1 MSDEHDVRKA
11 VAAFSRAFA
20 AADAEKLAALWDDEF
35 PNPVCQPEETLEP
48 YIGMEA
54 IRSYINHIPEVIEGV
69 TDIRPI
75 DFHVDVV
82 GDVAVAYARAEATLR
97 FARENATLP
106 GQVRQT
112 LVLRRRD
119 DGWRLI
125 QYHESRLTP
134 GLEKYVAR

>member
-1 MSDEHDVRKA
+1 MSDVDDARKA

-20 AADAEKLAALWDDEF
+20 AADAEKLLALWDDEY

-48 YIGMEA
+48 YIGIEA
-54 IRSYINHIPEVIEGV
+54 IASYINHIPVVIKGV

-75 DFHVDVV
+75 DFQVDVV
-82 GDVAVAYARAEATLR
+82 GDIALAYARAEATLQ
-97 FARENATLP
+97 FAREDGTLA

-112 LVLRRRD
+112 LVFRRRD

-134 GLEKYVAR
+134 GLEKYVA